1 MAPLATDGSSS
12 DDVEAPRDSVTSHDR
27 NGVAGKPNLAEKS
40 AFVDANTGQVVDVEK
55 AYPGLPHD
63 QLPSHVV
70 KHGHFDNLGERYR
83 VATHG
88 GVKAKHQR
96 AVTVLGRIGWVA
108 KAIVYSLIGGLCC
121 RGAIDEDLNVDA
133 SPQGV
138 FVLIGK
144 GAAGIYILI
153 IMAAALATYIIWRF
167 WEGITAQ
174 GSHPC
179 YTPFKNFFTFRL
191 SPLVSG
197 GVYTAYL
204 AYILVLLPKAF
215 DYHDDAVGK
224 TSGSDFTKSWQSS
237 AFGRFGLTML
247 GLAFLVAA
255 IVMLQ
260 GVLTKKFHRELR
272 LKELRP
278 WVKWTVL
285 TAGHLGQ
292 LGRFGLFL
300 MVSIFMWRSLEGAN
314 TNDKHQNTIGAAL
327 SSLQSSHWG
336 RSILFIIGF
345 GLIIYGLFATMN
357 AYPAKIFPTPLPS
370 EAEMAAMYKAR
381 EEKAKLKAEGK
392 EKSRIL
398 TDNRVPTADSNASGA
413 GGLYNH
419 KGGASR
425 GGVSNATTSP
435 VANAV

>member
-1 MAPLATDGSSS
+1 MAPIKAERLTEGGSSS
-12 DDVEAPRDSVTSHDR
+12 DDVEAPRDSVTSH
-27 NGVAGKPNLAEKS
+27 VAPNGKPELAVQS
-40 AFVDANTGQVVDVEK
+40 TFVDTRTGQPVDVEK
-55 AYPGLPHD
+55 AYPGVPHD
-63 QLPSHVV
+63 ALPEHLE
-70 KHGHFDNLGERYR
+70 KAHLRERFG

-121 RGAIDEDLNVDA
+121 RGGISEDLNVDA

-179 YTPFKNFFTFRL
+179 YSKFKNFFSFRL

-215 DYHDDAVGK
+215 DYHNDAVAK

-237 AFGRFGLTML
+237 ALGRFGLTML

-278 WVKWTVL
+278 WVKWLVL
-285 TAGHLGQ
+285 TAGHVGQ

-300 MVSIFMWRSLEGAN
+300 LVSILMWRALEGKGTSN
-314 TNDKHQNTIGAAL
+314 NQDQNTIGRAL
-327 SSLQSSHWG
+327 SQLQSSHWG
-336 RSILFIIGF
+336 QAVLFLIGF
-345 GLIIYGLFATMN
+345 GLIVYGLFAVLN
-357 AYPAKIFPTPLPS
+357 SYPAKIFPTPLPS
-370 EAEMAAMYKAR
+370 QAEMDKMIKDR
-381 EEKAKLKAEGK
+381 EEKAAKKEKAK

-398 TDNRVPTADSNASGA
+398 TDNRVPTASSLKPGA
-413 GGLYNH
+413 NP
-419 KGGASR
+419 A
-425 GGVSNATTSP
+425 GVA
-435 VANAV
+435 AAV